1 MKAFIFG
8 VITAA
13 ILAVGS
19 AVVLQTYIQ
28 KPATQ
33 AFSTGSVRV

>member
-8 VITAA
+8 VVTVAV
-13 ILAVGS
+13 LAVGS
-19 AVVLQTYIQ
+19 AVILQTYIQ

-33 AFSTGSVRV
+33 AFSTTSVRV